1 MPKTRARRPS
11 RRPAHRIRFLCSQQL
26 ADGTTKYHWKPSPRL
41 RRMGWTNHDLGKDLA
56 AATAAAIELNEQL
69 DASLAQP
76 SATGGA
82 ARPRYASV
90 GEVILAYRASEDFR
104 DLKPGS
110 QKLYGQYLARIQTWA
125 EDGRT
130 AIVHI
135 TPDMVQDYRD
145 AILAGPRLNSAINHL
160 KVLRL
165 FFNWA
170 RRKRF
175 ISTDPATDL
184 DIPATPSRT
193 RILDMAAVD
202 ALKASA
208 LALKWPGIALAID
221 LGLWTVQRQG
231 DLLRLPE
238 TAFRAIDNID
248 PADAAMLAGQDGIVR
263 GFRLRQTKTGV
274 WIDAPLPPA
283 LHGPVQASLKDS
295 SWVIPMDEE
304 TSAPSARDTATAK
317 RHYAQT
323 TFQKRW
329 RKVRDHALAMAT
341 KAHADYAATL
351 APDFGREESD
361 ELKRRA
367 LLIEQLTNIKFHDL
381 RRTGMCMYGDLGV
394 PVHLITALSGHA
406 VLGKKTILD
415 TYMPGNTRAACACV
429 ALALRNLAERQHPR
443 RATNQKD

>member
-1 MPKTRARRPS
+1 MPKAPRRKTS

-26 ADGTTKYHWKPSPRL
+26 ADGSIKYHWKPSPRL
-41 RRMGWTNHDLGKDLA
+41 RRIGWQNHDLGKDLA
-56 AATAAAIELNEQL
+56 AATAAAIELNQQL

-82 ARPRYASV
+82 ARPRYASL
-90 GEVILAYRASEDFR
+90 GEVVRAYRASDDFR
-104 DLKPGS
+104 DLKTGS
-110 QKLYGQYLARIQTWA
+110 QKLYGQYLNRIETWA

-145 AILAGPRLNSAINHL
+145 VILSGPRLNTAINHL

-170 RRKRF
+170 RKKRY
-175 ISTDPATDL
+175 ISSDPATDL

-193 RILDMAAVD
+193 RILDLAAVD

-208 LALKWPGIALAID
+208 TALGWPGIALAID

-231 DLLRLPE
+231 DLLGLPE

-283 LHGPVQASLKDS
+283 LHGAVQASLKDS
-295 SWVIPMDEE
+295 SWVIPMDGD
-304 TSAPSARDTATAK
+304 AAK
-317 RHYAQT
+317 RRYAQG

-329 RKVRDHALAMAT
+329 RKVRDHARDTAAAAGNDWLTAELA
-341 KAHADYAATL
+341 
-351 APDFGREESD
+351 
-361 ELKRRA
+361 
-367 LLIEQLTNIKFHDL
+367 NIKFHDL

-406 VLGKKTILD
+406 VLGKKTVLD
-415 TYMPGNTRAACACV
+415 TYMPGNTRAACAGV
-429 ALALRNLAERQHPR
+429 ALALRNLADRAQRQ
-443 RATNQKD
+443 ATNQKD